1 MRGYH
6 VYNDIWEAAVGETLV
21 CVREP
26 RNAHDR
32 YAVAVEKD
40 GKHSGCRRNS
50 MLAGILAYLG
60 THSGAVGL
68 VRSTLL
74 FGHFLRDLL
83 HKAVRFHNG

>member
-1 MRGYH
+1 MAAEYGKELCEREYH
-6 VYNDIWEAAVGETLV
+6 VYNNVWEAVAGETLV

-40 GKHSGCRRNS
+40 GTIIRS
-50 MLAGILAYLG
+50 ILPDLG
-60 THSGAVGL
+60 VHGGTVGL

-74 FGHFLRDLL
+74 FALLRDLL
-83 HKAVRFHNG
+83 H